1 MILTAML
8 EYRVQAALIGSYN
21 RRPLRPGASSEF
33 TFSSIR
39 PVQDATL
46 VRQEDQ
52 IGRQMKQSTKTR
64 LRDACPAT
72 LAAAVALAF
81 GIPADTCAATRAA
94 QTTLNV
100 PMPAN
105 WSPGH
110 HGGVAALRR
119 ALHSVATRPR
129 IPGSPAHTVNAS
141 NCGDD
146 NVTGTLRALVAA
158 AADGDTIDL
167 SALHCSAVT
176 LAQGAIPIKL
186 DNLLIIGPG
195 ADLLAIDGAGVDRV
209 FVHYGSGTFKVQG
222 LTVRNG
228 LSQVTGYNVA
238 GGACILSG
246 GYVTLDH
253 STVQGCVAHGEGAY
267 GGGILA
273 DGLTMYTS
281 ILSGNLAQ
289 GTLLDTLTAAYG
301 GGAFAYLGTAVLF
314 DSTVSG
320 NRATRDPANTQ
331 GSYDTGGGIFVD
343 YGGYASRST
352 FQGNYTD
359 GTGGGIASHAGFNL
373 IDTTLSGNTAQSK
386 PGGGMFVRLGSTMS
400 IYNST
405 IADNVAPRGGG
416 IYIAGT
422 PTAVTMQSSIIATN
436 VASSGGADI
445 GAMSALAIS
454 GANNLVISAGPGITL
469 PGDTLHT
476 NPGLLPLTN
485 NGGPTLTQSL
495 ATGSPA
501 LNAGNNIGD
510 LSTDQRGPGFPRVSG
525 AAADIGALEV
535 TQAPALGAAPVPS
548 GSAWLLGVLATLV
561 GAIGLG
567 TLSSRVR
574 RAQLWRSADFAVS
587 SHKTHRPSRSLH
599 KCECMRG
606 VVP

>member
-1 MILTAML
+1 MIVTAML
-8 EYRVQAALIGSYN
+8 EYPVQAALIGSYN
-21 RRPLRPGASSEF
+21 RRRLRPDASSEF
-33 TFSSIR
+33 TFSTIG

-46 VRQEDQ
+46 VRQDDR
-52 IGRQMKQSTKTR
+52 IGQQMKQSTKTC

-72 LAAAVALAF
+72 LAAALALAC
-81 GIPADTCAATRAA
+81 GIPPDAWAAARTA

-119 ALHSVATRPR
+119 ALHSVATKPR
-129 IPGSPAHTVNAS
+129 IPGASAHTVNATS
-141 NCGDD
+141 CADD
-146 NVTGTLRALVAA
+146 NAAGTLRALVAA

-167 SALHCSAVT
+167 SALSCSAVT
-176 LAQGAIPIKL
+176 LAQGAIPIQL
-186 DNLLIIGPG
+186 DNLLVIGPG

-228 LSQVTGYNVA
+228 VNQVTGFNVA

-253 STVQGCVAHGEGAY
+253 STVSGCVSTGEGAY

-281 ILSGNLAQ
+281 TLSGNVAQ
-289 GTLLDTLTAAYG
+289 GALLDTLTASYG

-352 FQGNYTD
+352 ILGNYTD

-373 IDTTLSGNTAQSK
+373 VDTTLSGNTAQSK
-386 PGGGMFVRLGSTMS
+386 SGGGMFVRVNGAMS

-405 IADNVAPRGGG
+405 VANNVAPRGGG

-422 PTAVTMQSSIIATN
+422 PTAVMMQSSIIATN
-436 VASSGGADI
+436 VASSSGADV

-454 GANNLVISAGPGITL
+454 GANNLVISAGAGITL
-469 PGDTLHT
+469 PGDTLHAD
-476 NPGLLPLTN
+476 PRLLPLAD

-501 LNAGNNIGD
+501 LNTGNNTGN
-510 LSTDQRGPGFPRVSG
+510 LATDQRGPGFPRVSG

-535 TQAPALGAAPVPS
+535 TQAPAPGAAPVPV
-548 GSAWLLGVLATLV
+548 GSAWLLVVLTGLV
-561 GAIGLG
+561 GAIGLAA
-567 TLSSRVR
+567 LSARLKRVR
-574 RAQLWRSADFAVS
+574 A
-587 SHKTHRPSRSLH
+587 
-599 KCECMRG
+599 
-606 VVP
+606 